1 MGQLASFGQ
10 PDTFLAALQPGPA
23 AGAPARGGGERRW
36 RAAIIGLGF
45 IGGGDQWSGDQI
57 GGQQVSALA
66 DSNGWHA
73 QALSRNPRVELV
85 TGSSRDVGRRE
96 RFAASYG
103 IPVGALYADWRR
115 MLAAEDLDIVSVCT
129 YTPQH
134 EEMTVACAEA
144 GVKVVWCEKP
154 VAPTLAAKGRMEAA
168 CAARGALLFYN
179 HVMRWDENMNKLAAL
194 IASGGLGPADGTMTG
209 RVQWGSGRLGVAG
222 THFLDAVA
230 MLLGRVVAVS
240 ATLDSPNLDPRS
252 GALTNGQPAPDFDDP
267 GGWQGATDRGLRGL
281 T

>member
-1 MGQLASFGQ
+1 MGDTTRFHPNGSFC
-10 PDTFLAALQPGPA
+10 A
-23 AGAPARGGGERRW
+23 ERM
-36 RAAIIGLGF
+36 
-45 IGGGDQWSGDQI
+45 
-57 GGQQVSALA
+57 
-66 DSNGWHA
+66 
-73 QALSRNPRVELV
+73 PR
-85 TGSSRDVGRRE
+85 SSRDVGRRE

-194 IASGGLGPADGTMTG
+194 IASGGLGPAD
-209 RVQWGSGRLGVAG
+209 
-222 THFLDAVA
+222 
-230 MLLGRVVAVS
+230 
-240 ATLDSPNLDPRS
+240 
-252 GALTNGQPAPDFDDP
+252 ALTAGKLNYDL
-267 GGWQGATDRGLRGL
+267 RGLRRAKGAAPL
-281 T
+281 LL